1 MTPSPI
7 FGRADGEGIII
18 HSQFSTL
25 HFLKCGT
32 NGIGAAF
39 SITRTDVDAS
49 CGAITFGIVIGT
61 VLHAAGNAFYVLGRI
76 VDVG

>member
-25 HFLKCGT
+25 HFLKRGT
-32 NGIGAAF
+32 HGIGTAF
-39 SITRTDVDAS
+39 SIPGPDVYAS
-49 CGAITFGIVIGT
+49 RGAIPFGIMIGT